1 MNLEEAI
8 KVAEAA
14 IHQIEQRY
22 LTDAEIAILRGA
34 WLGKTYSEIANE
46 SRYEANYL
54 KGDVGHKFWK
64 LLSIALGETVSKRN
78 FQAALERG
86 RAKFKIEV
94 NQTPLPAKVQQ
105 PQGQFLDPY
114 VERPPI
120 ESLCYEEIQQPG
132 ALIRIKAPKLMGKT
146 KLLNKILLQAQDQ
159 NYQTVSLSF
168 ELAERTAIA
177 ELDKF
182 LRWFCIYV
190 GSQLGLSNQL
200 DNYWD
205 DVFGSKVSCKAYFER
220 YLLENLDRPLVL
232 GLDELD
238 RVFQYPEIAEEFLS
252 LLRAW
257 HEEAKRNSIFKKLR
271 LILVH
276 SREVNLPLN
285 KNQSPFNV
293 GLPVELPEF
302 NKAQVCELTYEHGL
316 NWEEAKVEQLM
327 ELVGGHPYLLE
338 VALTNIDH
346 NYLTFDQFLQTATES
361 GLYRDYLWQCWL
373 NLRHNPKLMEVM
385 RKLLDNES
393 LRLEEFDSELIFEL
407 YHLGLLSLE
416 GSNVKIRCKLYSQYF
431 QERLNVKQ
439 E

>member
-1 MNLEEAI
+1 MNIDEAI
-8 KVAEAA
+8 QIAEAA
-14 IHQIEQRY
+14 IYQIEQRY
-22 LTDAEIAILRGA
+22 LTDAEIVILRGA
-34 WLGKTYSEIANE
+34 WLGRTYSEIANE

-64 LLSIALGETVSKRN
+64 LLSEALDETVSKRN

-86 RAKFKIEV
+86 RTKFKIEANQKSSV
-94 NQTPLPAKVQQ
+94 NKVQQ
-105 PQGQFLDPY
+105 SQGLKNDPY

-146 KLLNKILLQAQDQ
+146 KLLDKIILQSQNL

-168 ELAERTAIA
+168 ELAERSVIA
-177 ELDKF
+177 ELDRF

-190 GSQLGLSNQL
+190 GTQIGLPNQL
-200 DNYWD
+200 DDYWD

-220 YLLENLDRPLVL
+220 YLLNNLDRPLVL

-257 HEEAKRNSIFKKLR
+257 HEEAKRNSIFKKLI

-293 GLPVELPEF
+293 GLPIELPEF
-302 NKAQVCELTYEHGL
+302 DKTQVCELAYEYGL
-316 NWEEAKVEQLM
+316 NWKEAKVEQLM

-338 VALTNIDH
+338 VALTNIEH
-346 NYLTFDQFLQTATES
+346 NYLTLDQFLQTAAES
-361 GLYRDYLWQCWL
+361 GIYRDYLWQCWL
-373 NLRHNPKLMEVM
+373 NLRHNLKLMEVM

-416 GSNVKIRCKLYSQYF
+416 GSNVKIRCKLYSQCF